1 MTRYFKEYYLL
12 KEKYQRIAQN
22 SAGLGL
28 VFGFFLYWVGWANL
42 AGFFIGRTPTGQ
54 PREFAAWE
62 SFLILVGL
70 PLSLWA
76 GIIAITFL
84 FVIRG
89 QITGEDAI
97 SLSVKFTYPRHW
109 LQNPPAATANDDAT
123 D

>member
-1 MTRYFKEYYLL
+1 MSRYFKEYYQL
-12 KEKYQRIAQN
+12 KEKYQKISQT

-28 VFGFFLYWVGWANL
+28 VFGFFLYWIGWANL
-42 AGFFIGRTPTGQ
+42 AGLLIGRTPTGQ
-54 PREFAAWE
+54 PRQFAAWE
-62 SFLILVGL
+62 SFLILIGL

-76 GIIAITFL
+76 GIIIMTFL

-89 QITGEDAI
+89 QITGNDAI

-109 LQNPPAATANDDAT
+109 LQNPPAATVDDEAT

>member
-1 MTRYFKEYYLL
+1 MARYFKEYYLL

-22 SAGLGL
+22 SIGLGL
-28 VFGFFLYWVGWANL
+28 VFGFFLYWIGWAKL
-42 AGFFIGRTPTGQ
+42 AVLLIGRTPTGQ
-54 PREFAAWE
+54 VRQFAGWE
-62 SFLILVGL
+62 SVLILIGF

-76 GIIAITFL
+76 GIIIITFL

-89 QITGEDAI
+89 QITGNDAI

-109 LQNPPAATANDDAT
+109 LQDTSAATADDDTT